1 MQRLGVLL
9 CVLMI
14 LVICLPAWTAPPGKA
29 GQTTPPGAGVA
40 GSTPAVQPAAT
51 ATHYSAFILPAICV
65 VIAVVAIIVALA
77 MKKKKPA

>member
-29 GQTTPPGAGVA
+29 GQTPPGAGVA